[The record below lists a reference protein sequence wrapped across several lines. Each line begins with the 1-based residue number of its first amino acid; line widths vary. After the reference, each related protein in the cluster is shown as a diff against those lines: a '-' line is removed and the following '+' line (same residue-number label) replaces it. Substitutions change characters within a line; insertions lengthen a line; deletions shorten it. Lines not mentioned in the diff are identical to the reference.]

1 MPNQNQPHVVAVPL
15 KKKMTPLVILSTI
28 GVIGASIV
36 ALNTLTGLNF
46 RPAWAY
52 ETELLAASD
61 VQVLERLDKVL
72 EIQSATSK
80 TVLALSKQQYE
91 LRLNQIDRQ
100 KRELRRE
107 LAEHQSRAQ
116 QFRDASEPVPSWI
129 RSTIADAE
137 TTMEE
142 LNNERRQVETKI
154 VELEQGE

>member
-1 MPNQNQPHVVAVPL
+1 MPDQPKPQVAAVPL
-15 KKKMTPLVILSTI
+15 KKKMTPMVILSTI
-28 GVIGASIV
+28 GVVGAAIV
-36 ALNTLTGLNF
+36 ALNALTGLNF

-52 ETELLAASD
+52 ETDLLASAD
-61 VQVLERLDKVL
+61 VLVLERLDKVL
-72 EIQSATSK
+72 EIQDATSS

-107 LAEHQSRAQ
+107 LADHQSRAQ
-116 QFRDASEPVPSWI
+116 KYREESEPVPSWI

-142 LNNERRQVETKI
+142 LNNERRLVETKI